1 MSWPW
6 KKTKTISSQDINKYI
21 YIFCLVFLEER
32 KKSPQ
37 ILIGEIKIMI
47 LLRERDSI

>member
-37 ILIGEIKIMI
+37 TVDEKAK
-47 LLRERDSI
+47 RELQN